1 MFYSILY
8 GIGIGLCYF
17 TPLACGWEWIPNR
30 KGMVTGFILGAFGF
44 GALITSLFAQAIVN
58 PGNLRPDVLFD
69 GRIMYSA
76 DIAANVPRLFY
87 VNAIYFSVLGIIA
100 ILLLKRNPEFSEH
113 KNDFIAD

>member
-1 MFYSILY
+1 MCNSVLY

-30 KGMVTGFILGAFGF
+30 KGMVTGFILGAFGL

-58 PGNLRPDVLFD
+58 PDNLRPDVLSD

-76 DIAANVPRLFY
+76 DIAANVPKLFY
-87 VNAIYFSVLGIIA
+87 VNAIYFSVLGLIA
-100 ILLLKRNPEFSEH
+100 VLLLRRNPEFSEQQ
-113 KNDFIAD
+113 NNIMAD